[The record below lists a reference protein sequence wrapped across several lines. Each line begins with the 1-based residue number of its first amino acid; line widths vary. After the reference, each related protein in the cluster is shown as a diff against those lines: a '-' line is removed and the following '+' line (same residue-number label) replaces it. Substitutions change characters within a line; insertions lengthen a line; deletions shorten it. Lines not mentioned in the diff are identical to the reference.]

1 MRWDFMK
8 LKLSPEESFMASG
21 EAGPAKQFAMKII
34 VSVAE
39 AIGAPR
45 LQQITS
51 AHVVDT
57 LITGTGETGP
67 DFARTLARQGARVA
81 VPTTINVG
89 NIDLK
94 HPSLNKPSEYTFET
108 SREIMQIYRDM
119 GCSPTYTC
127 SPFQEP
133 QNQLRFG
140 EHVAWGESSAV
151 PYANSVFGARTNRYG
166 QFITSAAAIT
176 GRIPFSGLHCD
187 ENRRGQIVIHVDSL
201 PRKWLENSLFYHLL
215 GYRVGQI
222 VGERIPVILGLD
234 DVMSKDHL
242 KAFGAAAATSG
253 GISMYH
259 IVGVTPEAPT
269 LHDALH
275 GESPE
280 DDWEVQSRDLIQ
292 IYEELSEN
300 ECGAPLDAICLGAP
314 HLSIDEVTKVYEL
327 LNNVGWNLQIPLYI
341 AMSRRTLEIIE
352 ERGWAEQFKDAGVN
366 IVVDRC
372 AYFPGI
378 LWSDG
383 LTIMTDSAK
392 WAHYAPQCVSAK
404 VTIGTLADCISSGK
418 AGHVVCENGLG
429 EDAV

>member
-1 MRWDFMK
+1 M
-8 LKLSPEESFMASG
+8 KLSPEESYMASG

-34 VSVAE
+34 VSVAK

-57 LITGTGETGP
+57 LLTGTGKTGP
-67 DFARTLARQGARVA
+67 DFARTLAKKGARVA

-89 NIDLK
+89 SVDLK
-94 HPSLNKPSEYTFET
+94 HPCANTPSDHDFET
-108 SREIMQIYRDM
+108 SREIMKIFQDM

-187 ENRRGQIVIHVDSL
+187 ENRRGRIVIDLDHL
-201 PRKWLENSLFYHLL
+201 PKRWLENSLFYHIL

-222 VGERIPVILGLD
+222 VGERIPVISGI
-234 DVMSKDHL
+234 VNEISKDNL

-269 LHDALH
+269 LQDALH

-280 DDWEVQSRDLIQ
+280 EVWDLQPRDLIQ
-292 IYEELSEN
+292 TYEELSEN
-300 ECGAPLDAICLGAP
+300 EHGAQLDAICLGAP
-314 HLSIDEVTKVYEL
+314 HLSIDEVGKIYEI
-327 LNNVGWNLQIPLYI
+327 LNNIGWNLRIPLYI
-341 AMSRRTLEIIE
+341 SMSRRTLEVIDE
-352 ERGWAEQFKDAGVN
+352 QGWADKFTDAGVN

-378 LWSDG
+378 LWNDG

-392 WAHYAPQCVSAK
+392 WAHYAPRCISAK

-418 AGHVVCENGLG
+418 KGHVVFENGLG
-429 EDAV
+429 DGGL